1 MQPWREEI
9 SLASIAIKYCFSARY
24 RLSVFQYLPQHRGN
38 RIQYD
43 FIFIFA
49 VLRTETF
56 YILVCCMSKH
66 IGKNCVISYRSS
78 FSIENY
84 WKMFLKTFF
93 PFARLFCIFFIHER
107 SFYWIT
113 FAATITKSQSL
124 NWNCFE
130 RKWFWI
136 HTHSNSSYST
146 NGCWIRMIPKSSF
159 IQCSCDF
166 EKLFDSI
173 ESFYNWEPLL
183 LINAIE
189 QFC

>member
-93 PFARLFCIFFIHER
+93 PFARLLHFFHTWEKFLLNNFRCNNYEITIAKLKLFWEKMILN
-107 SFYWIT
+107 SYFY
-113 FAATITKSQSL
+113 
-124 NWNCFE
+124 
-130 RKWFWI
+130 
-136 HTHSNSSYST
+136 SSYST
-146 NGCWIRMIPKSSF
+146 NGCWIRMIPMSSF
-159 IQCSCDF
+159 TQCSCDF

>member
-136 HTHSNSSYST
+136 HTSTHHTRLMAVESEWFLWAHSLNVLAIS
-146 NGCWIRMIPKSSF
+146 KSCLIQSNLF
-159 IQCSCDF
+159 I
-166 EKLFDSI
+166 I
-173 ESFYNWEPLL
+173 ENRCF
-183 LINAIE
+183 
-189 QFC
+189 